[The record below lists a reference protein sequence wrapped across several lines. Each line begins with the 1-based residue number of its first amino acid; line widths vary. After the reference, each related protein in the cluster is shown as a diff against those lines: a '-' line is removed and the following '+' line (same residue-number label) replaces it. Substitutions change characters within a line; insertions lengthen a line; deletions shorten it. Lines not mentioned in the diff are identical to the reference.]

1 MILVCGEALIDFF
14 PSDKAGAVLDF
25 SGRFGGSPF
34 NVAFGIARLGVPS
47 AFLSSLSTDF
57 FGQALKSFLES
68 EKVDLSFVRYCDRST
83 TLAFVKTGPDGSPN
97 YAFLGENAA
106 DRMLTTDNLPPT
118 LPDSISALSFGSFS
132 LAVEPCGNAYEA
144 LMAREAG
151 RRVIALDPNIRARLI
166 ADMDVYRER
175 LVRMLKTATIVKV
188 STEDLQALYG
198 SRSPVEIAREWS
210 AYGPVLIV
218 VTDGP
223 NGAYA
228 LLKNEWIAFPGQVV
242 DVVDTVGA
250 GDTFQAALLSGLYTR
265 KILALPALE
274 DLTRDQVA
282 PVIEQAIKAAG
293 ITCTRRGAD
302 LPHATDFEFV

>member
-14 PSDKAGAVLDF
+14 PSNSADAVLDF

-57 FGQALKSFLES
+57 FGQALKSFLEN
-68 EKVDLSFVRYCDRST
+68 EKVDLSFVRYSEQST

-106 DRMLTTDNLPPT
+106 DRLLTKDNLPPT
-118 LPDSISALSFGSFS
+118 LPDSITALSFGSFS
-132 LAVEPCGNAYEA
+132 LAVEPCGTAYEA

-151 RRVIALDPNIRARLI
+151 RRVVALDPNIRARLI
-166 ADMDVYRER
+166 ADMTVYRER
-175 LVRMLKTATIVKV
+175 LRRMLNSAAIVKV

-198 SRSPVEIAREWS
+198 SRSPLEIAKEWS
-210 AYGPVLIV
+210 GFGPALIV

-223 NGAYA
+223 NGAHA
-228 LLKNEWIAFPGQVV
+228 LIDGDWITFPGQAV
-242 DVVDTVGA
+242 DVIDTVGA
-250 GDTFQAALLSGLYTR
+250 GDTFQAAMLSGLYTR
-265 KILALPALE
+265 GLLTLANLKT
-274 DLTRDQVA
+274 LTRDQAA

-293 ITCTRRGAD
+293 LTCTRRGAD
-302 LPHATDFEFV
+302 LPHAADFGFA